1 MSTLLYTNFQN
12 LLADNKSIDALIVSK
27 DPAELRAAL
36 LKQDGHGKSLLHWAV
51 HNDNA
56 GAITKLMD
64 GAQSFPGLLLEM
76 FMVKDNAGS
85 IPLLLALFKEKVDAT
100 NLLLDK
106 ALESA
111 ELFEALTVE
120 NKSGVSVLEKI
131 ISYAMGDLLARII
144 EKAGNLGKLS
154 TIANFKNSDGQ
165 SILELAKD
173 SGAADIEAQINALP
187 PLAAQGD
194 AMSPAKAE
202 NTTSTW
208 NDTLS
213 SWASKVNDTLSHYNP
228 SHDNEASQAPL
239 DAWE

>member
-1 MSTLLYTNFQN
+1 
-12 LLADNKSIDALIVSK
+12 
-27 DPAELRAAL
+27 
-36 LKQDGHGKSLLHWAV
+36 
-51 HNDNA
+51 
-56 GAITKLMD
+56 MD

-85 IPLLLALFKEKVDAT
+85 IPLLLALFREKVDAT

-131 ISYAMGDLLARII
+131 ISNTMGGLLARII

-154 TIANFKNSDGQ
+154 AIVNFKNSDGQ

-173 SGAADIEAQINALP
+173 SGAIDVEAQIIKLLSQVTHSDRVSSDKQPVVDSTVDDVHTFDANTLHAHSGLNAIPTYEL
-187 PLAAQGD
+187 
-194 AMSPAKAE
+194 
-202 NTTSTW
+202 
-208 NDTLS
+208 
-213 SWASKVNDTLSHYNP
+213 
-228 SHDNEASQAPL
+228 
-239 DAWE
+239 